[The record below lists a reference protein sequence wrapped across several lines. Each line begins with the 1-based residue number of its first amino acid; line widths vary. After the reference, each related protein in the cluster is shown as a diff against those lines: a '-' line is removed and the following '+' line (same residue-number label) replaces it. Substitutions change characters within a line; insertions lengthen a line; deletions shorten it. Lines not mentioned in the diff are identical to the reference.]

1 MEYVIIILWVQAT
14 LNVLYTIKS
23 VVTLNKKLNYFEK
36 NIPIEYMKY
45 INKEIGFCDDR
56 RGIMEDHVL
65 KEIKVLKGIIQ
76 HLNFMNL
83 DLKSMVKNQQTRI
96 EMLEKKS
103 NLADRLKVWRRS
115 NNITL
120 KEAER
125 ITSISKSQL
134 SNIERGMRPS
144 KDDEG
149 ILLKVIGK

>member
-1 MEYVIIILWVQAT
+1 
-14 LNVLYTIKS
+14 
-23 VVTLNKKLNYFEK
+23 
-36 NIPIEYMKY
+36 
-45 INKEIGFCDDR
+45 
-56 RGIMEDHVL
+56 
-65 KEIKVLKGIIQ
+65 
-76 HLNFMNL
+76 
-83 DLKSMVKNQQTRI
+83 
-96 EMLEKKS
+96 MLEKKS

-134 SNIERGMRPS
+134 SNIEMGMRPS